1 MKTSIIFG
9 IAVFFLSLFHAFQG
23 HAQGYVWEPVK
34 SPQGVNTSYN
44 ELNLVKFGDRYL
56 FSRIIKGKPK
66 QFVIDDL
73 HGAIPFAWNPD
84 TLNSYSIIYPMKSQQ
99 HASLYFAMP
108 ALGNQQA
115 MLSIY
120 EFRDGILRSLDTLQG
135 LAYSSQPFMSPDGK
149 TLYFVSNRMD
159 EKEGGGTDIWYFK
172 FIDDQLRG
180 PFSLG
185 GTINTSFNEKN
196 PYLPHPDTLYFS
208 SDMDGGKGGFDILR
222 AIRENAEQEIW
233 SIPEP
238 VEELNS
244 KWNDADFIIL
254 NDTAVIS
261 RDNPS
266 GEGQL
271 DLYWFK
277 KRRTAQSKP
286 AQLYLSTGNVIQIL
300 QNIYSVQNA
309 LAFRTCIFSSSF
321 ESRDANMI
329 STLGER
335 LAAMPDATIRVSK
348 HALTSRILP
357 LLMKKGVKSE
367 QIILDDD
374 STESCVMI
382 TGNKPALFSPFDNLN
397 IICDP
402 GSIQINVNSIPQ
414 GDVKEWKLYVNGK
427 ELQKDSIL
435 PANFVYKTL
444 EHIVKPEDSLFIK
457 ASAID
462 NENNVISDSVEI
474 RIRQTVQNQAGS
486 RITGMMP
493 TLWHCNDQQQFL
505 SYLKQF
511 LSSFEN
517 KQNTIELFIT
527 EFNSSVAEEM
537 YRAISN
543 HDDFKQWKCILS
555 SMKPDS
561 AVTPLIRLS
570 ISHVPGDQKSYMLPI
585 LVQ

>member
-1 MKTSIIFG
+1 
-9 IAVFFLSLFHAFQG
+9 
-23 HAQGYVWEPVK
+23 
-34 SPQGVNTSYN
+34 
-44 ELNLVKFGDRYL
+44 
-56 FSRIIKGKPK
+56 
-66 QFVIDDL
+66 VIDDL

-222 AIRENAEQEIW
+222 AIRENAEPEIW

-277 KRRTAQSKP
+277 KTSNRTIKTRA
-286 AQLYLSTGNVIQIL
+286 I
-300 QNIYSVQNA
+300 
-309 LAFRTCIFSSSF
+309 
-321 ESRDANMI
+321 
-329 STLGER
+329 
-335 LAAMPDATIRVSK
+335 VS
-348 HALTSRILP
+348 
-357 LLMKKGVKSE
+357 
-367 QIILDDD
+367 
-374 STESCVMI
+374 
-382 TGNKPALFSPFDNLN
+382 
-397 IICDP
+397 
-402 GSIQINVNSIPQ
+402 
-414 GDVKEWKLYVNGK
+414 VNGK
-427 ELQKDSIL
+427 CD
-435 PANFVYKTL
+435 
-444 EHIVKPEDSLFIK
+444 
-457 ASAID
+457 
-462 NENNVISDSVEI
+462 SDSTKHLLRPKCSCISYLHIFFII
-474 RIRQTVQNQAGS
+474 RIKRCQHDIDTRRTLGSNARCDNQGVQT
-486 RITGMMP
+486 
-493 TLWHCNDQQQFL
+493 
-505 SYLKQF
+505 
-511 LSSFEN
+511 
-517 KQNTIELFIT
+517 
-527 EFNSSVAEEM
+527 
-537 YRAISN
+537 
-543 HDDFKQWKCILS
+543 CID
-555 SMKPDS
+555 K
-561 AVTPLIRLS
+561 
-570 ISHVPGDQKSYMLPI
+570 
-585 LVQ
+585 